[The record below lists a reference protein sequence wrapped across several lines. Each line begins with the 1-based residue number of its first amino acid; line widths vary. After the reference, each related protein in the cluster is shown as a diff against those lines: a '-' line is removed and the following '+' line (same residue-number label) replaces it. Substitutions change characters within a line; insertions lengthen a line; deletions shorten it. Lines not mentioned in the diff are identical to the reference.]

1 MWKARN
7 RELSYQPITDDDAF
21 FPLRLRFSENSSIIF
36 AYSVKKSSIE
46 LNVVL
51 VALAS
56 SMGALSRQVVGVPE
70 GVLLG
75 VPEGV
80 LLFILAEFIRRSE
93 CDREDV
99 DRNSNS
105 YRLSAREGFN
115 LVGVFFGVVGSSCL
129 RLSARGGASLK
140 CERDFF
146 GDEFSF
152 SSVAAFLGE
161 RGDDNCLDEPDSSD
175 PESSFK
181 VGMPEKSQDPSCML
195 LLPKLFLLFEKG
207 ENIVLQNLCRLM

>member
-1 MWKARN
+1 VEVQKQ
-7 RELSYQPITDDDAF
+7 ELSYHPITDDDVF
-21 FPLRLRFSENSSIIF
+21 FPLRLRFSGNSSIIL

-56 SMGALSRQVVGVPE
+56 SMGAVSRRVG
-70 GVLLG
+70 GVSG
-75 VPEGV
+75 GV

-93 CDREDV
+93 CDRADV

-105 YRLSAREGFN
+105 YRLSTREGFN
-115 LVGVFFGVVGSSCL
+115 LVGVFFGVVGSSCF

-152 SSVAAFLGE
+152 SCVAAFLGE
-161 RGDDNCLDEPDSSD
+161 RGDDNCLDDSDSSD

-181 VGMPEKSQDPSCML
+181 VGRPEKSLDPSCTL
-195 LLPKLFLLFEKG
+195 LLLKLFLLFEKG
-207 ENIVLQNLCRLM
+207 ENIVL